1 MKQSVTKL
9 KMNKTTRK
17 NEIISKAS
25 KLFKKRGYS
34 AVTMRDI
41 AEALDI
47 KAASLY
53 NHIHSKQE
61 ILEIIVIEIAE
72 AFTNGMKQIKNQP
85 LSTHEKLKKSIE
97 LHITLTV
104 KSPDAMACLNN
115 DWMHLEEKLPYFI
128 QMREDYE
135 ENFRTILKQGIDQ
148 GEIANRNPE
157 IMLFSLLST
166 LRTLYVWY
174 TKKDGVDAKTLKE
187 QMPNTLINGIK
198 KI

>member
-1 MKQSVTKL
+1 M
-9 KMNKTTRK
+9 KTTRK
-17 NEIISKAS
+17 KEILSKAA

-41 AEALDI
+41 AEALNI

-53 NHIHSKQE
+53 NHINSKQE
-61 ILEIIVIEIAE
+61 ILSTVVIGVAE
-72 AFTNGMKQIKNQP
+72 NFTMGMQQIKNQP
-85 LSTHEKLKKSIE
+85 LTTQEKLKKIIE
-97 LHITLTV
+97 LHIDLTI

-115 DWMHLEEKLPYFI
+115 DWMHLEEKLPYFL

-135 ENFRTILKQGIDQ
+135 ENFRAILKEGIAQ

-166 LRTLYVWY
+166 LRTLYIWY
-174 TKKDGVDAKTLKE
+174 TKKDGVDAKILKE
-187 QMPNTLINGIK
+187 QMPITLLEGIINESL
-198 KI
+198 